1 MRNRIVSWLIYRW
14 CIIPKFKKGIVSHV
28 TMRYILDNS
37 LNQPST
43 PASQEENGPLIAYSV
58 GEDFLVPVICLSLG
72 SDGWWSCFFFCWS
85 CVIQTDLYVLD
96 LHHGILATGIIL
108 VYLISRYSKDPG
120 AFSVDHVDHD
130 HVLHVSSTS
139 PMCNTDHGWPRRYA
153 SGGLI
158 LKAFLVLQSG
168 WERLPSG
175 TRVLSTEA
183 LRCQVGM

>member
-1 MRNRIVSWLIYRW
+1 VRNRIVSWLIYRW
-14 CIIPKFKKGIVSHV
+14 CTIPKFKKGIVSHV

-43 PASQEENGPLIAYSV
+43 PASQEENGLLIAYSV

-96 LHHGILATGIIL
+96 LHHGLLATGIIL
-108 VYLISRYSKDPG
+108 VYLISSYSKDPG
-120 AFSVDHVDHD
+120 AFSLDHVDHD

-139 PMCNTDHGWPRRYA
+139 PRCNTDHGWPRRYA

-168 WERLPSG
+168 WERLP
-175 TRVLSTEA
+175 
-183 LRCQVGM
+183 